1 MEPEWMKKFSNTT
14 VCNFFYVFFV
24 IYAVFSLLALVLAV
38 GTFMSVKKLDFAG
51 VMFILQPVLIL
62 LLSTTFMMF
71 YYIICDRSL
80 LAKVSETVVD
90 EGFKNK
96 NA

>member
-14 VCNFFYVFFV
+14 VCNFFYVWFV
-24 IYAVFSLLALVLAV
+24 VYAVFSLLALVLAV
-38 GTFMSVKKLDFAG
+38 GTFMSVKKLDFAS
-51 VMFILQPVLIL
+51 VMFILQPVLML
-62 LLSTTFMMF
+62 LLGTTFMMF
-71 YYIICDRSL
+71 YYIICDRTL
-80 LAKVSETVVD
+80 MAKVSESVVD

>member
-71 YYIICDRSL
+71 YYIICDRTL
-80 LAKVSETVVD
+80 LAKVSETMVD

>member
-24 IYAVFSLLALVLAV
+24 VYAVFSLLALVLAV

-80 LAKVSETVVD
+80 LTKVSETVVD

>member
-38 GTFMSVKKLDFAG
+38 GTFISVKKLDFAG
-51 VMFILQPVLIL
+51 VMFILQPVLLL

-71 YYIICDRSL
+71 YYIICDRTL
-80 LAKVSETVVD
+80 LAKVSETMVD

>member
-1 MEPEWMKKFSNTT
+1 MEPEWMKKFSNIT
-14 VCNFFYVFFV
+14 VCNFFYVWFV
-24 IYAVFSLLALVLAV
+24 VYAVFALLALVLAV

-51 VMFILQPVLIL
+51 VMFILHPVLIL
-62 LLSTTFMMF
+62 LLATTFMMF
-71 YYIICDRSL
+71 YYIICDRTL
-80 LAKVSETVVD
+80 LAKVSESMVD

>member
-24 IYAVFSLLALVLAV
+24 VYAVFSLLALVLAV